1 MDLLGVGPLEL
12 IFFVVLLLVLF
23 GPKDLAKGARQLGI
37 WVNRLTR
44 SEAFRAAQ
52 TMREEVSTLPQRL
65 VQEAHLDEV
74 QRDLY
79 NQTIGTPPGAPP
91 PATPPPP
98 ASAEFAAWLPPKDPP
113 PSARP

>member
-23 GPKDLAKGARQLGI
+23 GPKDLAQGARQLGTWI
-37 WVNRLTR
+37 NRVTR

-52 TMREEVSTLPQRL
+52 TMREEISTLPQRM

-74 QRDLY
+74 QRDLH
-79 NQTIGTPPGAPP
+79 NQTIAP
-91 PATPPPP
+91 PATSSPP
-98 ASAEFAAWLPPKDPP
+98 ASADFTAWLPPKDPP
-113 PSARP
+113 SSPPPPTAQP